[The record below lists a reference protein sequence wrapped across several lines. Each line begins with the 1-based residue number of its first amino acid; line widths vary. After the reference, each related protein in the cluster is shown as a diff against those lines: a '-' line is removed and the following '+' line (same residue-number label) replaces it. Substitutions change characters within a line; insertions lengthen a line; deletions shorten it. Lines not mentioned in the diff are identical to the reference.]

1 MQKLQTQL
9 KQPTN
14 NQATIS
20 ATVAALKKQA
30 AGTDLSSVKTA
41 LSALTSA
48 IKTSAALHDNV
59 AATANSQN
67 LTAAQKSAI
76 LATVDQSANRDAI
89 NAALA
94 SLTTAIA
101 QSTQPAVDTTAL
113 TRALSATTQQQADL
127 VSTVTQLTT
136 GAQSLTTGIQSA
148 GNAANKLRTSLTQ
161 LNTVLP
167 NLTNGIGAVTTGA
180 TNLASG
186 TTTLTTNSQ
195 QLTQGFKTLD
205 ANTNLLNQ
213 RSHQLATGA
222 GQVAAGS
229 QQLTAGTRQLSTQ
242 GNQLTQGASRVATGL
257 QSAQTN
263 LPSLTTGI
271 SQLVT
276 GSQQVTTGLHRLGT
290 TGIALANGSQQL
302 TSGNG
307 QLATGAQQLA
317 VGANQVTA
325 AGNKIQTGNQALA
338 SKLGTAASKGNLN
351 PSKLTYQQVA
361 KPVTTTHQD
370 RDDVPNNGTGMA
382 PYMLSVSLFVGALAL
397 NMMFD
402 MYTPRKHPQSAL
414 DWWSSKASIMLVFSI
429 MESTIMLGLMML
441 INGLSPIH
449 PFATWLLLT
458 LTALLFM
465 TIVAWLNLVFGKA
478 GAFFSMVLLVLQLG
492 GSAGTYPIQ
501 LSGHFFQTIHPWLP
515 MSYSVNGLRQ
525 TLMTGN
531 SALPEMG
538 VLALILMLFI
548 ALTWLFFIRRYPRL
562 AQIDFEDPV
571 AVKATQSKLAT
582 LVRRKAQAKASD
594 NKTN

>member
-1 MQKLQTQL
+1 M
-9 KQPTN
+9 
-14 NQATIS
+14 
-20 ATVAALKKQA
+20 
-30 AGTDLSSVKTA
+30 
-41 LSALTSA
+41 
-48 IKTSAALHDNV
+48 
-59 AATANSQN
+59 
-67 LTAAQKSAI
+67 
-76 LATVDQSANRDAI
+76 
-89 NAALA
+89 
-94 SLTTAIA
+94 
-101 QSTQPAVDTTAL
+101 
-113 TRALSATTQQQADL
+113 
-127 VSTVTQLTT
+127 
-136 GAQSLTTGIQSA
+136 
-148 GNAANKLRTSLTQ
+148 
-161 LNTVLP
+161 
-167 NLTNGIGAVTTGA
+167 
-180 TNLASG
+180 ASG

-263 LPSLTTGI
+263 LPSLTTVI

-317 VGANQVTA
+317 VGANQVTT

-338 SKLGTAASKGNLN
+338 TKLGTAASKGNLN

-414 DWWSSKASIMLVFSI
+414 DWWSSKTSIMLVFSI

>member
-1 MQKLQTQL
+1 M
-9 KQPTN
+9 
-14 NQATIS
+14 ATS
-20 ATVAALKKQA
+20 
-30 AGTDLSSVKTA
+30 
-41 LSALTSA
+41 
-48 IKTSAALHDNV
+48 
-59 AATANSQN
+59 
-67 LTAAQKSAI
+67 
-76 LATVDQSANRDAI
+76 
-89 NAALA
+89 
-94 SLTTAIA
+94 
-101 QSTQPAVDTTAL
+101 
-113 TRALSATTQQQADL
+113 
-127 VSTVTQLTT
+127 
-136 GAQSLTTGIQSA
+136 
-148 GNAANKLRTSLTQ
+148 
-161 LNTVLP
+161 
-167 NLTNGIGAVTTGA
+167 
-180 TNLASG
+180 
-186 TTTLTTNSQ
+186 
-195 QLTQGFKTLD
+195 
-205 ANTNLLNQ
+205 
-213 RSHQLATGA
+213 
-222 GQVAAGS
+222 
-229 QQLTAGTRQLSTQ
+229 
-242 GNQLTQGASRVATGL
+242 L

-263 LPSLTTGI
+263 LQLNNWHLTVSYGQST
-271 SQLVT
+271 SHHWLT
-276 GSQQVTTGLHRLGT
+276 STRHSRC
-290 TGIALANGSQQL
+290 ALANGSQQL

-317 VGANQVTA
+317 VGANQVTT

-338 SKLGTAASKGNLN
+338 TKLERPQAREFN

-370 RDDVPNNGTGMA
+370 RDDVPMTVLVWRHI
-382 PYMLSVSLFVGALAL
+382 LSVSLFVSALAL

-478 GAFFSMVLLVLQLG
+478 GAFFSMVLLVLQIG
-492 GSAGTYPIQ
+492 GSDGTYPIQ

-562 AQIDFEDPV
+562 AQIDFEDPSP
-571 AVKATQSKLAT
+571 SKPLR
-582 LVRRKAQAKASD
+582 VS
-594 NKTN
+594 